1 MTTSLAATDRSPA
14 VSHLSTENAPSVE
27 ARLHQLAG
35 TVEALE
41 LMAKGLMA
49 ERADG
54 TYHIGGA
61 LIALASSLSQE
72 VRAIAAALHGK
83 TDERVPMNIVAPTRY
98 SREAGRE

>member
-1 MTTSLAATDRSPA
+1 MTASLAATDQSQVVA
-14 VSHLSTENAPSVE
+14 HLVCENTPSVE
-27 ARLHQLAG
+27 ARRHQLAG

-49 ERADG
+49 DRADG

-61 LIALASSLSQE
+61 LIAIAGSLSQD

-83 TDERVPMNIVAPTRY
+83 TDERVPMNIAAPTRY
-98 SREAGRE
+98 SGEAGGE